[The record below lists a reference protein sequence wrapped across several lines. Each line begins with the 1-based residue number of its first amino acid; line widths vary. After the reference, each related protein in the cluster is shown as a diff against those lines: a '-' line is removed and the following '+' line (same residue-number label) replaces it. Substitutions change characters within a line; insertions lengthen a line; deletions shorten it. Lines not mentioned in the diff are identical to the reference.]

1 MDVDIWAAFAFA
13 CLLLAVVPGPGVATI
28 LGLAIGSGRSAAL
41 AAVAGM
47 ALGNMVAIS
56 ASLAGAGAVLATS
69 ALAFTVLKWLGALYL
84 IGMGL
89 IALRRAGKISGAAE
103 PRVVS
108 ARVAFFT
115 TVAVGVFHPK
125 TILFF
130 MAFAAQFVARDQPF
144 LPQAAIMVATFTA
157 IAAFTDTLFA
167 LLGVRAAGLVRSSR
181 ARRWAGRAGGGV
193 LILAGA
199 ATAAMRR

>member
-1 MDVDIWAAFAFA
+1 MDVDIWAAFALA
-13 CLLLAVVPGPGVATI
+13 CVLLAVVPGPGVATI

-56 ASLAGAGAVLATS
+56 ASLAGAGAVLTAS

-84 IGMGL
+84 IGMGV
-89 IALRRAGKISGAAE
+89 IALRRAGQVSSAAE

-108 ARVAFFT
+108 ALAAFFT

-130 MAFAAQFVARDQPF
+130 MAFATQFVARDQPF

-157 IAAFTDTLFA
+157 IAAFTDTLYA
-167 LLGVRAAGLVRSSR
+167 LLGVRAAGLVRSNR